1 MRIDGLWRVCDD
13 GATRPVFW
21 GELAADD
28 GRWVQA
34 PFLAD
39 LGADRTVIS
48 ADVWRLLRVQPLER
62 AERLAGLGGEVRAG
76 VLVTA
81 LRMRRDDSSTALFR
95 GEFAVFTDPAVLDMS
110 VLGRDILG
118 LFALIADQTQGVLCL
133 LGSGH
138 RYEVIRG

>member
-21 GELAADD
+21 GELPSDD

-39 LGADRTVIS
+39 LGADRTVIC
-48 ADVWRLLRVQPLER
+48 ADVWRLLKVQPREST
-62 AERLAGLGGEVRAG
+62 ERLAGVGGEVKAG
-76 VLVTA
+76 VLETA
-81 LRMRRDDSSTALFR
+81 LRMRRNDSGTALFR
-95 GEFAVFTDPAVLDMS
+95 GEFAVFTDPVALDMS
-110 VLGRDILG
+110 VLGRDILS
-118 LFALIADQTQGVLCL
+118 LFALIADQMQGVLCL

-138 RYEVIRG
+138 RYEIIRG